1 MPKFTTKLV
10 ERDVEVKTV
19 EKRTIE
25 VYEYEGRE
33 YTSKK
38 TLAAS
43 IINSL
48 HHEGDAAIGH
58 IARSHACSTKT
69 RDLLH
74 RIQGEDYLAIYKAL
88 KSKLE
93 VLEELG
99 AL

>member
-1 MPKFTTKLV
+1 MPKFTAKLV

-48 HHEGDAAIGH
+48 HLEGDKVLRDVAKDH
-58 IARSHACSTKT
+58 RCSTNT
-69 RDLLH
+69 RDLLN
-74 RIQGEDYLAIYKAL
+74 RISGEDYLLIYKAL
-88 KSKLE
+88 KGKLE
-93 VLEELG
+93 VIEELG
-99 AL
+99 AV